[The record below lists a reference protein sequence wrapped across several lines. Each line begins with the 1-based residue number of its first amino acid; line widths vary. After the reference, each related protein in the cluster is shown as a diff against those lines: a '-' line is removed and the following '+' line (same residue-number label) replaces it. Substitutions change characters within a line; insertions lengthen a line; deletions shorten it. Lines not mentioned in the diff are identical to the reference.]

1 MHDIMTR
8 SWAPIKQSTIPWLIQ
23 PGKGAGVAVELS
35 VHIEPVLCEK
45 VIFWL
50 KHVKWIPCEWY

>member
-8 SWAPIKQSTIPWLIQ
+8 SWAPKKQSTIPWLIQ
-23 PGKGAGVAVELS
+23 PGKGAGIAVELS

-45 VIFWL
+45 VIFC
-50 KHVKWIPCEWY
+50 I